1 MEVLRIDKWLWS
13 VRVYKTR
20 SQAADACKKGR
31 IKLQDKEVKA
41 SHEVKIG
48 EIFTI
53 RLDKYTKT
61 LKVIDLL
68 KNRVGAKMLSGY
80 IQDLTPTEEY
90 EKLKLINDIKIEQR
104 EHGSGRPTKKDRR
117 DIDKVKEII

>member
-31 IKLQDKEVKA
+31 IKLQDKAVKA

-80 IQDLTPTEEY
+80 IQDLTSAEEY

>member
-31 IKLQDKEVKA
+31 IKLQDKAVKA